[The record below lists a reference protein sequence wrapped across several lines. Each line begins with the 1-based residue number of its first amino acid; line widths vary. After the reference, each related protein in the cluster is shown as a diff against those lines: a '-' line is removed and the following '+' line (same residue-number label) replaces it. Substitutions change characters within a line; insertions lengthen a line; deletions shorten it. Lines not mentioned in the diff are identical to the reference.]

1 MPRRRF
7 NALPD
12 LVRALP
18 ARQLIHLWLAIF
30 STFSSIGFVLDIL
43 TGGRQP
49 ATILALNV
57 IVSGLLAVGYA
68 KVAMPARRWGYV
80 AMIVAHLT

>member
-7 NALPD
+7 NALRD

-30 STFSSIGFVLDIL
+30 STFSSIGLVLDIL

-49 ATILALNV
+49 AALLALNV
-57 IVSGLLAVGYA
+57 ISPFPPSPIACWPTHGPTAA
-68 KVAMPARRWGYV
+68 SSTIKRSC
-80 AMIVAHLT
+80 